1 MSNSCSIFYRLPGKQ
16 EINFITG
23 NSKALNLEK
32 AQNHFVIAPFLYPKE
47 DGIMLEMTHS
57 RKLSFEE
64 LSQVGFVLN
73 QLAQAK
79 DYETRDY
86 VQLVQEGITEIK
98 ARSFSKVVLSR
109 KKEIEFESANIVQT
123 FASLCKKYPN
133 AFVHLSS
140 SKLGTWIG
148 ATPELLLSK
157 KGNIGITVSL
167 AGTKKKEQEGWGE
180 KELEEQDIVTRFI
193 IDSLNTD
200 VKNIR
205 VSNQATV
212 QIGPIAHIK
221 KEIAFEHEG
230 NVKRLIE
237 KLHPTPAVCGM
248 PKNASRAFILENETY
263 DRELYT
269 GFIGPMD
276 ANNNCSLFVNL
287 RCMQVF
293 ENKGHLYIGAGITK
307 DSDAVAELEETENKS
322 KVLLSVIFRS

>member
-16 EINFITG
+16 EINFISG
-23 NSKALNLEK
+23 NSKTLNLEK
-32 AQNHFVIAPFLYPKE
+32 AQNHFVIATFLYPQE
-47 DGIMLEMTHS
+47 EGIMLEMTHS
-57 RKLSFEE
+57 KKLNFDE
-64 LSQVGFVLN
+64 LSQGGFEL
-73 QLAQAK
+73 
-79 DYETRDY
+79 D
-86 VQLVQEGITEIK
+86 QLVQPKDFKKSDYVDLVKKGIAEIK
-98 ARSFSKVVLSR
+98 AGSFSKVVLSR
-109 KKEIEFESANIVQT
+109 QKEITYNSANVVKT
-123 FASLCKKYPN
+123 FALLCKKYPN

-140 SKLGTWIG
+140 SKFGTWMG

-157 KGNIGITVSL
+157 KGNIGKTVSL

-180 KELEEQDIVTRFI
+180 KEIEEQDIVTRFI
-193 IDSLNTD
+193 VDNLNIE
-200 VKNIR
+200 VENIQ
-205 VSNQATV
+205 VSNQATI

-221 KEIAFEHEG
+221 KEIVFEHEG
-230 NVKRLIE
+230 SLEKIIE

-293 ENKGHLYIGAGITK
+293 ENKSHLYLGAGITK
-307 DSDAVAELEETENKS
+307 DSDAEAEFAETENKS
-322 KVLLSVIFRS
+322 KVILSVID